1 MVTYRLSSSED
12 LQASGAVTVQ
22 QPQPRVPHQRCAW
35 AARGPLPPSQGLLL
49 LAVKINRPN
58 NKGKPQTKLTQPKHS
73 LRNNNYSQKPQTKS
87 SQSRHPGRWVTPLF
101 LQVKS
106 QVFRHE
112 HHKPFVSGC
121 WGFLLLLPPPPFF
134 FFLPSICAF
143 PLTCLSFL
151 CCLSCFYVSAEGMG
165 GLSFPQSRQ
174 KLKSGK
180 GIERD
185 DAFCNRSFQ

>member
-134 FFLPSICAF
+134 FLSTIYLCF
-143 PLTCLSFL
+143 PFDLFVVSVLFILFL
-151 CCLSCFYVSAEGMG
+151 CLGGRHGWTLFPSKQAE
-165 GLSFPQSRQ
+165 
-174 KLKSGK
+174 
-180 GIERD
+180 IEIWEG
-185 DAFCNRSFQ
+185 N